1 VREALLLEGGTSS
14 DLSIVDMRAKILKR
28 QPPLDGAQIH
38 CESAGA
44 LGAIGVVFLLDD
56 EQPVAR
62 EMLSPYGDA
71 NEPEPIGYESGVPYG
86 EPYFGQGN
94 IVRLEKGE
102 TQPFLLAG
110 ISTSEYVEWEVE
122 ADVIIDGEAQTI
134 TINNEGRPFGV
145 TGNNTAYG
153 RFYERQWY
161 EKPMRMWIDDHP
173 SPQSSWDP
181 D

>member
-44 LGAIGVVFLLDD
+44 LGAIGVVILLDD

-71 NEPEPIGYESGVPYG
+71 NEPDPSAMRRECRTANPISD
-86 EPYFGQGN
+86 
-94 IVRLEKGE
+94 KE
-102 TQPFLLAG
+102 T
-110 ISTSEYVEWEVE
+110 
-122 ADVIIDGEAQTI
+122 
-134 TINNEGRPFGV
+134 
-145 TGNNTAYG
+145 
-153 RFYERQWY
+153 
-161 EKPMRMWIDDHP
+161 
-173 SPQSSWDP
+173 SSD
-181 D
+181 